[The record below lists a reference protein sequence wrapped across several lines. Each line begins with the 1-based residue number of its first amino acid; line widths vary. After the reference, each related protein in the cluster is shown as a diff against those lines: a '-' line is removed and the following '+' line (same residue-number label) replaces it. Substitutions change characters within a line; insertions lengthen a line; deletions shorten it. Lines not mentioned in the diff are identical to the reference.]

1 MESLKTYSFET
12 MFEKDL
18 FSKFKKSFSIEEKE
32 KMRLENIKNFDEI
45 YSTAASLQATARI
58 NAEKI
63 ILTF

>member
-12 MFEKDL
+12 MVGKEI
-18 FSKFKKSFSIEEKE
+18 FSKPKLTFSTKEKE
-32 KMRLENIKNFDEI
+32 QMRIKNIRDFDEI